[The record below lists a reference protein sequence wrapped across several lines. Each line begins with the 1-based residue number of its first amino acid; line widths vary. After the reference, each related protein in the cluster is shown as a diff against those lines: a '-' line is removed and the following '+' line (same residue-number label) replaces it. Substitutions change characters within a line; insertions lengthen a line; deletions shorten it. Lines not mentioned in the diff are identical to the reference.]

1 MKKRDLDFYVSTPD
15 EHFNLYAQK
24 FYLLFKDQ
32 HKPVTKIPFEDFIDV
47 IYEAYSFV
55 IHYYN
60 YTTPFKCIAKVK
72 ELAKERGFNDSDLL
86 ILVDLLISVI
96 SNSPDAD
103 EYNILIIQLVDFRH
117 ELGPFDDKDIRQ
129 SMSKVFYFD
138 IDEIEETLKNTTD
151 PHNKITYL
159 INLKFDY
166 ESRKFEMN
174 DVELEYYKI
183 KGLLHYIKSEMDRA
197 KFEVE
202 VLNTKKSINNDKQV
216 IDFKLASDRR
226 ADFIRMISDMIDN
239 DIFEPINPAVLLTK
253 EYVLKAFETFLNED
267 LSAAIEVEKPLR
279 QAVTEKSSEKN
290 NDEGKAFPDY
300 LLHENKIKLSDA
312 IKEEFSTEKGKAI
325 RIILKA
331 MEAYDPP
338 LISIGSRQAKELY
351 KSLGLF
357 LNRDIGS
364 YQGVFG
370 YTINET
376 TDKDDIDSVTVRLN
390 HLLKMV
396 EKGKIA

>member
-1 MKKRDLDFYVSTPD
+1 MEERDLDFYANTPD
-15 EHFNLYAQK
+15 EHFNISTQKLYIK
-24 FYLLFKDQ
+24 FKGSK
-32 HKPVTKIPFEDFIDV
+32 KPQTDKPYEVFINA
-47 IYEAYSFV
+47 ISEAYFFA
-55 IHYYN
+55 IYN
-60 YTTPFKCIAKVK
+60 PSKPFGCIAKVK
-72 ELAKERGFNDSDLL
+72 ELANLWGFNDADLL
-86 ILVDLLISVI
+86 IFVDMLLSVI
-96 SNSPDAD
+96 SNKPDS
-103 EYNILIIQLVDFRH
+103 EQYSMIIIQLFDFRH
-117 ELGPFDDKDIRQ
+117 ELSPFESAQEIRQ
-129 SMSKVFYFD
+129 VLNKDYYFD
-138 IDEIEETLKNTTD
+138 IDKIQETLKNTTD

-159 INLKFDY
+159 TNLKFDY

-239 DIFEPINPAVLLTK
+239 DIFEPVNPAVLLTK

-267 LSAAIEVEKPLR
+267 LSTVIVAKKPLR
-279 QAVTEKSSEKN
+279 QAEREKPSKKSE
-290 NDEGKAFPDY
+290 EQGKAFPYY
-300 LLHENKIKLSDA
+300 LLHENKIKLAEA

-325 RIILKA
+325 RIMLEA
-331 MEAYDPP
+331 MEAYQPP
-338 LISIGSRQAKELY
+338 LISISSRQAKELH

-357 LNRDIGS
+357 MNRDIGT

-370 YTINET
+370 YTIKEK
-376 TDKDDIDSVTVRLN
+376 TDKADIDSVTVRLN
-390 HLLKMV
+390 HLLKMI
-396 EKGKIA
+396 EKDKIA